1 MKHGAEGKGGKRGK
15 RVNGKDVKRDGE
27 ERVLPAHARRAN
39 AMKCVSVYVIAGL
52 KVVAYRSGGSEG

>member
-15 RVNGKDVKRDGE
+15 RVNGKDVKREGE

-39 AMKCVSVYVIAGL
+39 AMKCVSV
-52 KVVAYRSGGSEG
+52 